1 MYIGAVAKLT
11 GASLKAIRHYEAL
24 GLLGT
29 VPRSGAYRLYA
40 ADEVLLIQLI
50 KQAQGLGFRLA
61 ELVQVL
67 AGRSGPPDWLALA
80 AAIEAKQL
88 SVRDEIAR
96 LQALAVNLQQ
106 VHREILSC
114 LATAATAALAPASP
128 GCELAP
134 PRAGQNSA

>member
-88 SVRDEIAR
+88 RCAGRNCPFAGAGGKPATGAPGYSQLLGHCCHHCITAR
-96 LQALAVNLQQ
+96 
-106 VHREILSC
+106 E
-114 LATAATAALAPASP
+114 P
-128 GCELAP
+128 GV
-134 PRAGQNSA
+134 

>member
-29 VPRSGAYRLYA
+29 VPRSGVYRRYA
-40 ADEVLLIQLI
+40 ASEVLLIQLI

-67 AGRSGPPDWLALA
+67 AGRTGEPDWLALA
-80 AAIEAKQL
+80 AAIETKQL
-88 SVRDEIAR
+88 SVRAEIAR
-96 LQALAVNLQQ
+96 LQALEVNLQQ
-106 VHREILSC
+106 VHRDILSC
-114 LATAATAALAPASP
+114 LASTPVAMPASSP
-128 GCELAP
+128 GDSAP
-134 PRAGQNSA
+134 RCAG